1 LTLVDLRPSTVIDGV
16 VIIVIVV
23 IHPPC
28 AASAAAD
35 AIVDVD
41 PA

>member
-35 AIVDVD
+35 AIIDVD